1 MSDAGSPRA
10 RWTKAVKAGVQSIG
24 REEPDVTQPR
34 FRVLASPGTAG
45 DGAVLAPSRPPGES
59 ASVDSLT
66 RLPGR
71 DEFLA
76 QLGDALSRFDP
87 ESGSIAVLF
96 IDVDGFR
103 RINRDRG
110 HGVGDELLFSAAR
123 RIVAAVG
130 PGDLVARSGGDE
142 FVVMSVGLERNL
154 DVVGLAGRL
163 HESFDDPFALGEDEF
178 AATISIGVAIAS
190 DGAPAAESLVGD
202 AEAALERNPS
212 GVRRLELFDPELRAR
227 LRDRSELANDLEIA
241 LRENRL
247 TLAYQPIVDVAT
259 GRIAAVEAL
268 ARWKHPER
276 GPVSPEL
283 FVAVAEESGLSDEL
297 LQRVLDQAAEGFT
310 RIAVADPSRQIALA
324 FNVTANQ
331 LASDLLVPGARALI
345 ARTGASPDRF
355 VVEISE
361 KALGG
366 EADRFLPRILE
377 LRDLGLRI
385 SLDDFGTAST
395 SISQLRGL
403 PVDEIKL
410 DRSFVSGLGAGS
422 ADAALA
428 AGLLPIARALG
439 IEVVAEGIETDQQL
453 AHLFA
458 LGYRWGQGYR
468 FSAPQSPD
476 DIAALLARGPL
487 PAAGLAG
494 ASSVDAE
501 HQRFREALLAGDAKG
516 AESVIAEA
524 VRSGHGA
531 MTIQTEIIGRA
542 LRWVDSE
549 WEAGRLDAADEHLAA
564 AICERQLTT
573 VLDTLRPQQSR
584 YSRRVLLAAI
594 RGEGHAAELRS
605 AADALASEGYETV
618 FLGTNIETDTLET
631 ATGTHRPGAVCLTLS
646 SPDAD
651 AELDAVIDRLKAVE
665 EPPLLLVGGD
675 ALAADGGDHDGAITV
690 TSPADALDVLA
701 RELAP
706 ESAPARG
713 ADAVA

>member
-1 MSDAGSPRA
+1 MRP
-10 RWTKAVKAGVQSIG
+10 
-24 REEPDVTQPR
+24 P
-34 FRVLASPGTAG
+34 FRVLASAP
-45 DGAVLAPSRPPGES
+45 AVEAPPQPPPERHDDS
-59 ASVDSLT
+59 PRVDSLT

-71 DEFLA
+71 DEFLG
-76 QLGDALSRFDP
+76 QLGEALERLDP
-87 ESGSIAVLF
+87 SAGSIAVLF

-123 RIVAAVG
+123 RIVSAVG

-178 AATISIGVAIAS
+178 TATISIGVAIAS
-190 DGAPAAESLVGD
+190 DGSPTAESLVGD

-212 GVRRLELFDPELRAR
+212 GARRLELFDPDLRAR
-227 LRDRSELANDLEIA
+227 MRDRSELAADLAAA
-241 LRENRL
+241 LREDRV

-259 GRIAAVEAL
+259 GTIASVEAL
-268 ARWKHPER
+268 ARWRHPER

-283 FVAVAEESGLSDEL
+283 FVAIAEESGLSDEL
-297 LQRVLDQAAEGFT
+297 LQRVLERAGTGFAEIAA
-310 RIAVADPSRQIALA
+310 ADPAGKISLA
-324 FNVTANQ
+324 FNVTAKQ
-331 LASDLLVPGARALI
+331 LASDLLLPAVRSLL
-345 ARTGASPDRF
+345 ARTQVSPERV

-366 EADRFLPRILE
+366 DADLFLPRIVE
-377 LRDLGLRI
+377 LRDLGLKI

-403 PVDEIKL
+403 PVDELKL
-410 DRSFVSGLGAGS
+410 DRSFVTGLGAES

-468 FSAPQSPD
+468 FSAPRPPSE
-476 DIAALLARGPL
+476 IAALLARGPL
-487 PAAGLAG
+487 PAASLSGS
-494 ASSVDAE
+494 SSVDAE
-501 HQRFREALLAGDAKG
+501 HQRFREALLAGDAKR

-573 VLDTLRPQQSR
+573 VLDTLRPHKSR
-584 YSRRVLLAAI
+584 YTRRVLLAAI

-605 AADALASEGYETV
+605 AADALGSEGYETV
-618 FLGTNIETDTLET
+618 FLGTDIETETLET
-631 ATGTHRPGAVCLTLS
+631 AAGTHRPGAVCLTLS

-651 AELDAVIDRLKAVE
+651 AELDDVIDRLRTVE
-665 EPPLLLVGGD
+665 EPPLLLVGGEG
-675 ALAADGGDHDGAITV
+675 ASEHDGAIPV
-690 TSPADALDVLA
+690 TSTMDALDVLA
-701 RELAP
+701 RELSP
-706 ESAPARG
+706 TGRRQEPA
-713 ADAVA
+713 

>member
-1 MSDAGSPRA
+1 MA
-10 RWTKAVKAGVQSIG
+10 G
-24 REEPDVTQPR
+24 RERPLVTQPL
-34 FRVLASPGTAG
+34 FREHASAAPVEVARPAPPLTVPG
-45 DGAVLAPSRPPGES
+45 DPR
-59 ASVDSLT
+59 VDSLT

-76 QLGDALSRFDP
+76 QLAQALTRLDGS
-87 ESGSIAVLF
+87 SGSIAVMF
-96 IDVDGFR
+96 IDIDGFR

-123 RIVAAVG
+123 RIVSAVS

-142 FVVMSVGLERNL
+142 FVVMCVGLERNL

-163 HESFDDPFALGEDEF
+163 HESFDDPFALGDDEF
-178 AATISIGVAIAS
+178 AATISIGVALAS
-190 DGAPAAESLVGD
+190 DGSPSAEALVGD
-202 AEAALERNPS
+202 AEAALDRNPA
-212 GVRRLELFDPELRAR
+212 GARRLELFDPDLRAR
-227 LRDRSELANDLEIA
+227 LRDRSELATDLGTA
-241 LRENRL
+241 LRHDRL

-259 GRIAAVEAL
+259 GRVAAVEAL

-276 GPVSPEL
+276 GPISPEL
-283 FVAVAEESGLSDEL
+283 FVAIAEESGLSDEL
-297 LQRVLDQAAEGFT
+297 LLRVLGHAGSGFAA
-310 RIAVADPSRQIALA
+310 IAAADPEGRIALA
-324 FNVTANQ
+324 FNVTARQ
-331 LASDLLVPGARALI
+331 LASDALI
-345 ARTGASPDRF
+345 PGVRTLLARCGVSPERI

-366 EADRFLPRILE
+366 EAERFLPRILE
-377 LRDLGLRI
+377 LRELGLKI

-410 DRSFVSGLGAGS
+410 DRSFVSGLGAES

-439 IEVVAEGIETDQQL
+439 IQVVAEGIETDQQL

-468 FSAPQSPD
+468 FSAPQPPNE
-476 DIAALLARGPL
+476 IANLLARGPL
-487 PAAGLAG
+487 PP
-494 ASSVDAE
+494 ASLSGPSSADAE

-516 AESVIAEA
+516 AEGVIAEA
-524 VRSGHGA
+524 VRSGLGA

-542 LRWVDSE
+542 LRWIDSE

-573 VLDTLRPQQSR
+573 VLDTLRPHKSR
-584 YSRRVLLAAI
+584 FSRRVLLAAI
-594 RGEGHAAELRS
+594 RGEGHAAELRM
-605 AADALASEGYETV
+605 AADALSSEGYETV
-618 FLGTNIETDTLET
+618 FLGTDVEGDTLET
-631 ATGTHRPGAVCLTLS
+631 ATGTHRPGAVHLTLS
-646 SPDAD
+646 TPDAD
-651 AELDAVIDRLKAVE
+651 AELDDVIDRLKAVE
-665 EPPLLLVGGD
+665 EPPLLLIGGD
-675 ALAADGGDHDGAITV
+675 ALDEGGAEHEGAIQV
-690 TSPADALDVLA
+690 TSTTDALDVLA

-706 ESAPARG
+706 
-713 ADAVA
+713 